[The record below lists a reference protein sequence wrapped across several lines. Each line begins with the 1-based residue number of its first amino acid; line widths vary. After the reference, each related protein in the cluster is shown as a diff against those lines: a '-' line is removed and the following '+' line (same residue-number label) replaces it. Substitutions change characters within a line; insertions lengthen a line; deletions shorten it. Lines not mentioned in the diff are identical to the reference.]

1 MLFLFNE
8 CNKSKYTRYLCSHIA
23 VLKSSWLL
31 RALFTLEPDP
41 LWLNTRGSRLVE
53 LILLERLAI
62 CLVGWLRTEVWGVVK
77 SEKMSHS
84 SISKSSS
91 GKSSFQLPRIWLAR
105 VVVGSTL
112 LSNRFVHSL
121 LFGRLLQSW
130 SLDWSNAFPAGLG
143 EVGKAVKVVFCESAC
158 NSFVESPRLLV
169 IRSKSSAPGVG
180 GGAGKERKTLLGI
193 LETAL
198 MSSISS
204 ASGMAVE
211 SDQCREILFEFSL
224 DWTLA
229 PDEELSPVFFA
240 WHPIINCELLES
252 GCLNSSEI
260 SWRFFEA
267 VGLEQWERDEFC
279 RDWATGLTI
288 RSLSSLRTKGR
299 SSSFDISSTRKQGSS
314 PSKEAIKMEN
324 NLSDFFYSLQKIYN
338 YLQRYKTWNPPFSAE
353 GWQFLFSSCKN

>member
-1 MLFLFNE
+1 MLYLFTK

-23 VLKSSWLL
+23 VLKWSWLL
-31 RALFTLEPDP
+31 WALFTLEPDP
-41 LWLNTRGSRLVE
+41 LWLKTRGSRLVE
-53 LILLERLAI
+53 LILLERLAV

-77 SEKMSHS
+77 SGKMSHS

-91 GKSSFQLPRIWLAR
+91 GKSSLQLPRIWLAR

-112 LSNRFVHSL
+112 LSDRLVHSL

-130 SLDWSNAFPAGLG
+130 SLDWFNAFPAGVG
-143 EVGKAVKVVFCESAC
+143 EVGKAVKVVFCVSSC
-158 NSFVESPRLLV
+158 KSFESPWLLV

-180 GGAGKERKTLLGI
+180 GGAGKGRTTLLGI

-204 ASGMAVE
+204 ASGMAGE
-211 SDQCREILFEFSL
+211 SDQSREILSEFSL

-252 GCLNSSEI
+252 GCLNSLEI

-279 RDWATGLTI
+279 RDWATGLTL

-299 SSSFDISSTRKQGSS
+299 SSSFHISSTRKQGSS
-314 PSKEAIKMEN
+314 PSKEAVKMEKK
-324 NLSDFFYSLQKIYN
+324 LSGFFYPPQKIYN
-338 YLQRYKTWNPPFSAE
+338 YLQRYKTWHPPFSAE
-353 GWQFLFSSCKN
+353 GWQFLFSSSKN

>member
-41 LWLNTRGSRLVE
+41 LWLNNRGSRLVE

-112 LSNRFVHSL
+112 LSNRLVHSL

-198 MSSISS
+198 MGSISS

>member
-77 SEKMSHS
+77 SGKMSHS

-112 LSNRFVHSL
+112 LSNRLVHSL

>member
-41 LWLNTRGSRLVE
+41 LWLNNRGSRLVE

-77 SEKMSHS
+77 SGKMSHS

-198 MSSISS
+198 MGSISS